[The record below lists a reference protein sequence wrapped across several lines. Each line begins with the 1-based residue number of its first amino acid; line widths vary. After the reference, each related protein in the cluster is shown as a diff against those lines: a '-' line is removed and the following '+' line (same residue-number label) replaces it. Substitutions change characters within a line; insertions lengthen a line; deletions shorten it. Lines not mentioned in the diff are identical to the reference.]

1 MTTFTHDPNA
11 VLDYSVD
18 WSAWLASG
26 ETITVSSWT
35 AATGITIDSDS
46 NTTTVATAWISG
58 GTAGRNYT
66 ATNHIVTSAGRE
78 DDRSIAL
85 YCRER

>member
-1 MTTFTHDPNA
+1 MTISHDPSA

-26 ETITVSSWT
+26 ETISASTWVVSSGLT
-35 AATGITIDSDS
+35 LASQS

-58 GTAGRNYT
+58 GTAPTDYRI
-66 ATNHIVTSAGRE
+66 TNRITTSAGRT
-78 DDRSIAL
+78 DDRSITIW
-85 YCRER
+85 CRER

>member
-1 MTTFTHDPNA
+1 MTTFIHDPQA

-18 WSAWLASG
+18 WSAWLVSG
-26 ETITVSSWT
+26 ETIANSSWTVSSGLT
-35 AATGITIDSDS
+35 LGTDS